1 MRRWCARHS
10 QYWSTV
16 QYRSAPKQSLP
27 GGYYRRPLR
36 RPFAAAVDRKG
47 ITRCLAFVIFLPL
60 LWLGFVVSVK
70 RWHDR
75 NKSGLWIVI
84 NLAPVIG
91 GRWSLI
97 ECVMDRPG

>member
-27 GGYYRRPLR
+27 GGYYTRPLR

-60 LWLGFVVSVK
+60 LVLGFVISVNH
-70 RWHDR
+70 WHVHLSHWTWSA
-75 NKSGLWIVI
+75 K
-84 NLAPVIG
+84 AG
-91 GRWSLI
+91 GSPTPRSTSQI
-97 ECVMDRPG
+97 IR